1 MVIALGMAQPEDCTS
16 WLNSVTDCPGCAGA
30 SVNQST
36 FIELGSPFVY
46 SVSDAFNRTFRRGSN
61 AAQTQSGGLLSSG
74 NLPSSMPRRA
84 HGAGSMMISS
94 EI

>member
-1 MVIALGMAQPEDCTS
+1 MVNALGMAQPEDCTS

-30 SVNQST
+30 SVNQTT

-61 AAQTQSGGLLSSG
+61 AAQTQSGQLLSGS
-74 NLPSSMPRRA
+74 LPRRA
-84 HGAGSMMISS
+84 RGADSLMISS